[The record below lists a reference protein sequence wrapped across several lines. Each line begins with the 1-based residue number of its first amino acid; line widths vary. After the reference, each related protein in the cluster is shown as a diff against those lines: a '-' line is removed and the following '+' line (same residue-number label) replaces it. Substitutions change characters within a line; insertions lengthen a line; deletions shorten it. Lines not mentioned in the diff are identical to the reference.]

1 MGDSTIDAKVRHQ
14 LSPTHVASQSFDACL
29 VRREVKLGGGSL
41 DVLVVDPKR
50 RWLLAIENKYGTGEG
65 RNQLES
71 YETGLAERYPGWTQ
85 ILVFL
90 DVFGQAPS
98 RPSWIGLDYVWLVDE
113 ISAAEK
119 SPWLG
124 DDSKAALREFRSVLE
139 PEGATFVHVDVDDDH
154 LLGVVRTHRDVFEK
168 MREWS
173 KDKTPLEDRLET
185 IYARAKTLDEKA
197 AQQLFQAF
205 MQRRRLW
212 SVCIPML
219 LYAGLLQSI
228 RTQFPG
234 IEHDP
239 KRKAFYFSLPEWRP
253 SPEAERPV
261 LRTMVRI
268 VSGKAEGEADRY
280 LVVSRIDSRTLS
292 SAVFERVRPTIEKM
306 RKAYLKRAPRIKDE
320 PGPITL
326 KFDSETSE
334 EAVSALLARHIALLK
349 REFDDLILSDE

>member
-1 MGDSTIDAKVRHQ
+1 MLGSTRSKAWYRLSGCSGARPEEALAARHREQ
-14 LSPTHVASQSFDACL
+14 
-29 VRREVKLGGGSL
+29 VRR
-41 DVLVVDPKR
+41 R
-50 RWLLAIENKYGTGEG
+50 RT
-65 RNQLES
+65 
-71 YETGLAERYPGWTQ
+71 GWTQ

-113 ISAAEK
+113 ISVAEK

-154 LLGVVRTHRDVFEK
+154 LLGVVSTHRNVFEK

-173 KDKTPLEDRLET
+173 KDKTPLEDRLKT

-205 MQRRRLW
+205 MQRRKLW

-228 RTQFPG
+228 RTQFTD
-234 IEHDP
+234 IKHDP
-239 KRKAFYFSLPEWRP
+239 KRKAIYFSLPEWRP
-253 SPEAERPV
+253 SSAAERPA

-268 VSGKAEGEADRY
+268 MPSKNEGEADRY
-280 LVVSRIDSRTLS
+280 LVVSRIDSRSLS
-292 SAVFERVRPTIEKM
+292 PEVFKRVRPTIEKM
-306 RKAYLKRAPRIKDE
+306 RKDYLRKAPRIKDE

-326 KFDSETSE
+326 KFDFETSE
-334 EAVSALLARHIALLK
+334 EAVSALLARHIKLLK
-349 REFDDLILSDE
+349 REFDRLIRSDE